1 MEQLITQVQQFANV
15 PGNVVKRKAQ
25 TEKDEKS
32 DFGQALE
39 QLAAYNVQTTGE
51 SNAQPETVGGKAA
64 LTVEALS
71 ENQLLELMNAVTFQE
86 LAKMS
91 QNVNFGQVNQEEVQL
106 LFTDTAALTEIPAE
120 ETGSEQKGI
129 LLEGS
134 WIKAE
139 GDELQVAQELLNSV
153 KVPTESNTVDTGNK
167 ADSDIQPLKGEN
179 EAKPEV
185 LSAFEPETETAEKT
199 GDSSQKF
206 ISPEALTKGS
216 AEYHVTDVQQL
227 ATEEVSDVNQM
238 KAEYADMIKDMIAK
252 QVSSGKQELE
262 IQLTPRSLGDL
273 TIKVNY
279 MDGSA
284 TVSIICTDKKAL
296 QAMSQKAEEL
306 ARILETNLGSRTE
319 VVVESQKEQA
329 RLYEDG
335 RGQQQSY
342 NGQQSSKEQQP
353 EKRQNETEVVDFLQ
367 QLRLGIRKE
376 NGNIWQ

>member
-199 GDSSQKF
+199 GDSSQKV
-206 ISPEALTKGS
+206 ISPEVLTKGS

-227 ATEEVSDVNQM
+227 ATEEVSDVNHM
-238 KAEYADMIKDMIAK
+238 KPEYADMIKDIIAK

-376 NGNIWQ
+376 DGNIWQ

>member
-227 ATEEVSDVNQM
+227 ATEEVSDVNHM
-238 KAEYADMIKDMIAK
+238 KPEYADMIKDMIAK

-376 NGNIWQ
+376 DGNIWQ